1 MLIYEKT
8 VDGKR
13 HLYYSESGI
22 PGPEDIALTYKD
34 GEGNIITPVD
44 GDTYRDHSSEG
55 VHRIKRDSDGKVVN
69 VFAGEKQI
77 IGDEIPEPEPEL
89 VKIEITKNP
98 TKVEYLEGDLLDL
111 EGLEVTA
118 IYSDES
124 TVDVTDKVTTSP
136 EAGTELT
143 PEDVNVGV
151 SYSEESGSAM
161 AAFSITVTPKNE
173 EEPEKEEEKEP
184 VEEPVEA

>member
-77 IGDEIPEPEPEL
+77 IGDEIPQPVPP
-89 VKIEITKNP
+89 V
-98 TKVEYLEGDLLDL
+98 V
-111 EGLEVTA
+111 
-118 IYSDES
+118 
-124 TVDVTDKVTTSP
+124 
-136 EAGTELT
+136 
-143 PEDVNVGV
+143 
-151 SYSEESGSAM
+151 
-161 AAFSITVTPKNE
+161 
-173 EEPEKEEEKEP
+173 EEKEP
-184 VEEPVEA
+184 EDEEPKEEEPKVEEPEGEKEPEEEDEPVEA